1 MSADSVLVFNLRLT
15 RHKTKDFT
23 TVIFRGT
30 IIPQDIYNNLFNYV
44 DHITLKLIALGIKS
58 PIINILDD
66 DRIPMS
72 DGNPIN
78 EDIIF
83 PSSEEE
89 VIRYLPILEKKYF
102 IENEEYRL
110 KLKYLKSSDIANKKL
125 IDSYNLDSFFHKNG
139 ENQIFLAKGVT
150 YDTIKN
156 YFFLNKIA
164 LSGGNHSMRQWLSTQ
179 DYELSIF
186 INCLQLSRLDKKEI
200 YSQNQ
205 LLQATYLKDF
215 TLPEIKDYFKT
226 DLSVSEFFR
235 SKLTI
240 NDQLNTF
247 LQSKKNNT
255 SKKEIE
261 QKLKSAGLLHSMK
274 DALILFKL
282 CNRKESTVTSFEI
295 SEFYDFIEKFKEIE
309 EIKQIINLEFLKN
322 LTSTIEYKEL
332 NEFDNYVK
340 ILSEDEGTEIPR
352 NPSMFMNNNILSKE
366 TVEVL
371 RKEVTKHLLFFNVNQ
386 SLSSPRIDLK
396 SFLRFYE
403 DKNKILENKPVQL
416 KGFVSLTEKLLDFKL
431 SIFSNPIIEKNLIQ
445 IFEDI
450 LIQSGFKKDKR
461 FDIYYRA
468 LSLIRKTPNVYKY
481 ISWYL
486 RNNNLENEFALE
498 RVKESIMN
506 NLPLKSSNLN
516 KFEQD
521 IVTKIITGDHI
532 KNEGIKNLFISD
544 VDYLFTNISKAL
556 REENLQ
562 IQDNYKTNTKK
573 PEAPN
578 TKNNNSPFSSGTQ
591 KREFSSKSLAVPQV
605 LSYLVLLKHCL
616 FTPQRKKEISY
627 NYK

>member
-1 MSADSVLVFNLRLT
+1 
-15 RHKTKDFT
+15 
-23 TVIFRGT
+23 
-30 IIPQDIYNNLFNYV
+30 
-44 DHITLKLIALGIKS
+44 
-58 PIINILDD
+58 
-66 DRIPMS
+66 
-72 DGNPIN
+72 
-78 EDIIF
+78 
-83 PSSEEE
+83 
-89 VIRYLPILEKKYF
+89 
-102 IENEEYRL
+102 
-110 KLKYLKSSDIANKKL
+110 
-125 IDSYNLDSFFHKNG
+125 
-139 ENQIFLAKGVT
+139 
-150 YDTIKN
+150 
-156 YFFLNKIA
+156 
-164 LSGGNHSMRQWLSTQ
+164 
-179 DYELSIF
+179 
-186 INCLQLSRLDKKEI
+186 
-200 YSQNQ
+200 
-205 LLQATYLKDF
+205 
-215 TLPEIKDYFKT
+215 
-226 DLSVSEFFR
+226 
-235 SKLTI
+235 
-240 NDQLNTF
+240 
-247 LQSKKNNT
+247 
-255 SKKEIE
+255 
-261 QKLKSAGLLHSMK
+261 MK

-295 SEFYDFIEKFKEIE
+295 SEFYDFIEKFKENE
-309 EIKQIINLEFLKN
+309 EIKQIIDLEFWNN
-322 LTSTIEYKEL
+322 LTSIIEYKEL

-450 LIQSGFKKDKR
+450 LIQSGFKSDKR

-562 IQDNYKTNTKK
+562 NLQLQETSQTNTQTNSKK

-605 LSYLVLLKHCL
+605 LSYLELLKHCL
-616 FTPQRKKEISY
+616 FTPQRKKEIIY

>member
-72 DGNPIN
+72 DGNSIN

-150 YDTIKN
+150 YDTLKN

-255 SKKEIE
+255 SKKEME
-261 QKLKSAGLLHSMK
+261 QKLKSAGLFHSMK
-274 DALILFKL
+274 DALIYL
-282 CNRKESTVTSFEI
+282 SYV
-295 SEFYDFIEKFKEIE
+295 IEKIAQLQALKLVSFMI
-309 EIKQIINLEFLKN
+309 LLKN
-322 LTSTIEYKEL
+322 
-332 NEFDNYVK
+332 
-340 ILSEDEGTEIPR
+340 
-352 NPSMFMNNNILSKE
+352 SK
-366 TVEVL
+366 
-371 RKEVTKHLLFFNVNQ
+371 KM
-386 SLSSPRIDLK
+386 
-396 SFLRFYE
+396 
-403 DKNKILENKPVQL
+403 
-416 KGFVSLTEKLLDFKL
+416 
-431 SIFSNPIIEKNLIQ
+431 
-445 IFEDI
+445 
-450 LIQSGFKKDKR
+450 KR
-461 FDIYYRA
+461 
-468 LSLIRKTPNVYKY
+468 
-481 ISWYL
+481 
-486 RNNNLENEFALE
+486 
-498 RVKESIMN
+498 
-506 NLPLKSSNLN
+506 
-516 KFEQD
+516 
-521 IVTKIITGDHI
+521 
-532 KNEGIKNLFISD
+532 
-544 VDYLFTNISKAL
+544 
-556 REENLQ
+556 
-562 IQDNYKTNTKK
+562 
-573 PEAPN
+573 
-578 TKNNNSPFSSGTQ
+578 
-591 KREFSSKSLAVPQV
+591 
-605 LSYLVLLKHCL
+605 
-616 FTPQRKKEISY
+616 
-627 NYK
+627 